1 MEQMT
6 QELNLDN
13 HNIKSLKKMYNDAIQ
28 SNLFFNTYT
37 LMDVENAKQKLYSK
51 LLLKY
56 YYKNSEYIE
65 RFIED
70 SSRTLAEEIFNNKEV
85 SNKLENTI
93 NSSHT
98 KETKYNHRIIN
109 IDSLYRSNL
118 YDDQTYNTKS
128 SSDMNIE
135 LNDSL
140 NEVVSLELSHVCIPF
155 TFYNITSDSGNN
167 YFYVDNLKIDI
178 SSGNYDNA
186 SLINAVNLSLE
197 SNHINDLTF
206 TIDSIT
212 NKTIITSTATGT
224 GSCNI
229 KFYDFLNENSD
240 FSNKKNTNKYNTDIQ
255 SRVNNNLG
263 WIFGFRDISGT
274 NIEYTVDAGASI
286 TSEGICYISYTKYF
300 IIVLDDLNKNQ
311 NNKGLVQISNNKEVI
326 KKEKYFNNNDN
337 SLNCLTSNNFNTYIN
352 SSGRTLTKNQLYG
365 ILQVN
370 NEKNKLNEN
379 NIKLDG
385 NLINNVFAV
394 IPFESKSLVW
404 GELNYVSDKSN
415 YKRVYK
421 GPVDINNMNIKLLDD
436 KGNLLDLN
444 GSDWSMNII
453 STHLYKY

>member
-1 MEQMT
+1 MT

>member
-6 QELNLDN
+6 QELSIDN
-13 HNIKSLKKMYNDAIQ
+13 HNIKSLKKMYNDSIQ

-56 YYKNSEYIE
+56 NYRNTDYIE

-98 KETKYNHRIIN
+98 KETKYNHRIVN

-118 YDDQTYNTKS
+118 YDDKTYDTKS
-128 SSDMNIE
+128 SSDMNVE

-155 TFYNITSDSGNN
+155 TFYNITSNSGNN
-167 YFYVDNLKIDI
+167 YFYVDDVKIEI
-178 SSGNYDNA
+178 SSGNYDNT
-186 SLINAVNLSLE
+186 SLMTAINNSLSDY
-197 SNHINDLTF
+197 SITDLTF
-206 TIDSIT
+206 SVDSIT
-212 NKTIITSTATGT
+212 NKTIITSSTT
-224 GSCNI
+224 SRNI
-229 KFYDFLNENSD
+229 KFYNFLNENSE
-240 FSNKKNTNKYNTDIQ
+240 FSNKKTTNKYNTEIQ
-255 SRVNNNLG
+255 SKVNNNLG
-263 WIFGFRDISGT
+263 WILGFRDISGT
-274 NIEYTVDAGASI
+274 NIEYTIDAGTSI
-286 TSEGICYISYTKYF
+286 TSEGICYIPYTKYF

-311 NNKGLVQISNNKEVI
+311 NNKGLVQISNSKEII

-337 SLNCLTSNNFNTYIN
+337 SLNCLTSNNFNTYVN
-352 SSGRTLTKNQLYG
+352 SSGRTLTKNQLYS

-404 GELNYVSDKSN
+404 GELNYVSDKSR

>member
-6 QELNLDN
+6 QELSIDN

-56 YYKNSEYIE
+56 NYRNSEYIE

-155 TFYNITSDSGNN
+155 TFYNITSNSGNN
-167 YFYVDNLKIDI
+167 YFYVDDTKIDI

-186 SLINAVNLSLE
+186 SLMTA
-197 SNHINDLTF
+197 INDSLISNSITDLSF
-206 TIDSIT
+206 SVDPIT
-212 NKTIITSTATGT
+212 NKTIIESSATSD
-224 GSCNI
+224 SRNI
-229 KFYDFLNENSD
+229 KFYDFLNENSE
-240 FSNKKNTNKYNTDIQ
+240 FSNKKTTNKYNTDIQ

-263 WIFGFRDISGT
+263 WILGFRDISGT
-274 NIEYTVDAGASI
+274 NIEYTIDFGASI
-286 TSEGICYISYTKYF
+286 TSEGICYIPYTKYF

-311 NNKGLVQISNNKEVI
+311 NNKGLVQISNSKEII

-337 SLNCLTSNNFNTYIN
+337 SLNCLTSSNFNTYIN
-352 SSGRTLTKNQLYG
+352 SSGRTLTKNQLYS

-394 IPFESKSLVW
+394 IPFDSKSLIW
-404 GELNYVSDKSN
+404 GELNYVSDKSR

>member
-6 QELNLDN
+6 QELSIDN
-13 HNIKSLKKMYNDAIQ
+13 HNIKSLKKMYNDSIQ

-56 YYKNSEYIE
+56 NYKNTHYIE

-70 SSRTLAEEIFNNKEV
+70 SSRSLAEEIFNNKEV

-98 KETKYNHRIIN
+98 KETKYNHRIVN

-118 YDDQTYNTKS
+118 YDDKTYDTKS

-155 TFYNITSDSGNN
+155 TFYNITSNSGNN
-167 YFYVDNLKIDI
+167 YFYVDDVKIEI
-178 SSGNYDNA
+178 SSGNYDNT
-186 SLINAVNLSLE
+186 SLMDAITDSLS
-197 SNHINDLTF
+197 NNYITDLSF
-206 TIDSIT
+206 SVDSIT
-212 NKTIITSTATGT
+212 NKTIITSSATS
-224 GSCNI
+224 GSRNI
-229 KFYDFLNENSD
+229 KFYDFLNENYD
-240 FSNKKNTNKYNTDIQ
+240 FSNKKTTNKYNTEIQ
-255 SRVNNNLG
+255 SKVNNNLG
-263 WIFGFRDISGT
+263 WILGFRDISGT
-274 NIEYTVDAGASI
+274 NIEYTIDAGTSI
-286 TSEGICYISYTKYF
+286 TSEGICYIPYTKYF

-311 NNKGLVQISNNKEVI
+311 NNKGLVQISNSKEII

-337 SLNCLTSNNFNTYIN
+337 SLNCLTSNNFNTYVN
-352 SSGRTLTKNQLYG
+352 SSGRTLTKNQLYS

-370 NEKNKLNEN
+370 NEQNKLNEN

-404 GELNYVSDKSN
+404 GELNYVSDKSR